1 MKLIDHL
8 NSVMSENASYVQAYL
23 AKEDLARVEKLRA
36 LAKSAADAKAM
47 EKDGLYIGW
56 TKDDMRTHDLSQP
69 LKALIA
75 AIYEYENG
83 EASDALDAGIM
94 DIWAAFHTLRLKVL
108 VHCL

>member
-1 MKLIDHL
+1 MKLVEHL

-36 LAKSAADAKAM
+36 LAKSAQDAIAM

-56 TKDDMRTHDLSQP
+56 SKDDMRTHELSQP

-75 AIYEYENG
+75 AIYSYENG
-83 EASDALDAGIM
+83 GASETLDNQIM